1 MASLKEKIGYALG
14 DAAAGG
20 ITWKVMSIAFPLFF
34 TNVFGL
40 TVADTATLML
50 VARMFDVVTDPL
62 MGSLA
67 DRTQSRWGTYRP
79 WLIFGA
85 VPLGLIFALLL
96 YTPDFG
102 PVGKR
107 IYAYSLYLLM
117 MAVYTAVNVPYGSLL
132 GVMTDDDNEKNQFS
146 SFRMV
151 GAYAMGFIT
160 LLSFPYLQKM
170 VGGSDQHQYAVLG
183 ACLGLLATLMTLAC
197 GLLTKERMKPVRA
210 EKFTFKP
217 FADLFKN
224 KPWIYLTLIGICT
237 NFFNGFRY
245 AVAGY
250 MFDYILGREITV
262 SSLIINYTVFMTFGE
277 VTCMIFGGLSP
288 KVTEWLGSKRK
299 AFTVAA
305 IICLVFS
312 TGFFFVPKDPA
323 YIWLLIALV
332 VLTSI
337 GIGIYSPLLWSMYAD
352 VADYATE
359 KNGTSSTGLIF
370 SSGTMAQ
377 KFGTAISGSLVVLL
391 LGFVGFSSGTS
402 SVNEPIVVVDN
413 AITIHS
419 VGDDGKE
426 SFVSVKGQE
435 TAEPV
440 KWLQIDNN
448 RLKTEKNATFEVDAD
463 VMNNVK
469 NRIWAL
475 SDKSSLTTTE
485 VDKFSKMTINI
496 AEMGPVRNMI
506 WALFALFPAA
516 IIVIMLYLIYK
527 YPIKK

>member
-1 MASLKEKIGYALG
+1 MATLREKIGYALG

-85 VPLGLIFALLL
+85 VPLGIIFALLL

-107 IYAYSLYLLM
+107 VWAYSLYLLM

-132 GVMTDDDNEKNQFS
+132 GVMTDDDNEKNEFS
-146 SFRMV
+146 SYRMV

-160 LLSFPYLQKM
+160 LLSFPY
-170 VGGSDQHQYAVLG
+170 VVEFIGGDKLADGTYSVAAKQHQYAVIGVVFG
-183 ACLGLLATLMTLAC
+183 ALATIGTLAC
-197 GLLTKERMKPVRA
+197 GLLTKERLKPVRA
-210 EKFTFKP
+210 EKFSFKP

-224 KPWIYLTLIGICT
+224 KPWIYLTLIGIGT

-250 MFDYILGREITV
+250 LLEYCLHGDVTV
-262 SSLIINYTVFMTFGE
+262 SGLIINYTVFMTFGE

-288 KVTEWLGSKRK
+288 KFTQWVGSKRK
-299 AFTVAA
+299 AFVWAA
-305 IICLVFS
+305 IICIVSSIL
-312 TGFFFVPKDPA
+312 FFFIPMDPA
-323 YIWLLIALV
+323 YIWVMVAV
-332 VLTSI
+332 VIITSI
-337 GIGIYSPLLWSMYAD
+337 GIGLYSPLLWSMYAD

-377 KFGTAISGSLVVLL
+377 KFGSAISGALVALF
-391 LGFVGFSSGTS
+391 LGMAGFISGTDAATGQT
-402 SVNEPIVVVDN
+402 VVTITNEE
-413 AITIHS
+413 A
-419 VGDDGKE
+419 
-426 SFVSVKGQE
+426 
-435 TAEPV
+435 
-440 KWLQIDNN
+440 
-448 RLKTEKNATFEVDAD
+448 
-463 VMNNVK
+463 
-469 NRIWAL
+469 
-475 SDKSSLTTTE
+475 
-485 VDKFSKMTINI
+485 
-496 AEMGPVRNMI
+496 VRQMI
-506 WALFALFPAA
+506 WALFSLFPAA
-516 IIVIMLYLIYK
+516 IAALIVLLLHK

>member
-20 ITWKVMSIAFPLFF
+20 ITWKIMSIAFPLFF

-50 VARMFDVVTDPL
+50 IARMFDVVTDPL

-79 WLIFGA
+79 WLIIGA
-85 VPLGLIFALLL
+85 IPLGLVFALLL

-107 IYAYSLYLLM
+107 IWAYSLYLLM

-132 GVMTDDDNEKNQFS
+132 GVMTEDDNEKNQFS

-170 VGGSDQHQYAVLG
+170 VGGSEAHQYAVLG
-183 ACLGLLATLMTLAC
+183 AGFGVLAAVMTLAC
-197 GLLTKERMKPVRA
+197 GLLTKERLKPVRA
-210 EKFTFKP
+210 EKFSFRP

-250 MFDYILGREITV
+250 LLTYCLGGDVTV
-262 SSLIINYTVFMTFGE
+262 SGLIINYTVFMTFGE
-277 VTCMIFGGLSP
+277 VTCMIFGGVSP
-288 KVTEWLGSKRK
+288 KFTEWIGSKRK
-299 AFTVAA
+299 AFIVAA
-305 IICLVFS
+305 LICVVFS
-312 TGFFFVPKDPA
+312 IAFFFIPMDPK
-323 YIWLLIALV
+323 YIWVMVAV
-332 VLTSI
+332 VILTSI
-337 GIGIYSPLLWSMYAD
+337 GVGLYSPLLWSMYAD

-377 KFGTAISGSLVVLL
+377 KFGTAISGSLVALF
-391 LGFVGFSSGTS
+391 LGLAGFISGTNPTTGET
-402 SVNEPIVVVDN
+402 V
-413 AITIHS
+413 ITIT
-419 VGDDGKE
+419 DLD
-426 SFVSVKGQE
+426 SVKSM
-435 TAEPV
+435 V
-440 KWLQIDNN
+440 W
-448 RLKTEKNATFEVDAD
+448 
-463 VMNNVK
+463 
-469 NRIWAL
+469 
-475 SDKSSLTTTE
+475 SL
-485 VDKFSKMTINI
+485 FSI
-496 AEMGPVRNMI
+496 
-506 WALFALFPAA
+506 FPA
-516 IIVIMLYLIYK
+516 VIALIMVFLIYK

>member
-20 ITWKVMSIAFPLFF
+20 ITWKIMSIAFPLFF

-50 VARMFDVVTDPL
+50 IARMFDVVTDPL

-79 WLIFGA
+79 WLILGA
-85 VPLGLIFALLL
+85 VPFGLIFALLL

-117 MAVYTAVNVPYGSLL
+117 MAIYTAVNVPYGSLL

-170 VGGSDQHQYAVLG
+170 VGGSESHQYAVLG
-183 ACLGLLATLMTLAC
+183 ACFGVLAAIMTLAC
-197 GLLTKERMKPVRA
+197 GLLTKERLKPVRA
-210 EKFTFKP
+210 EKFSFRP

-250 MFDYILGREITV
+250 LLTYCLGGDVTI
-262 SSLIINYTVFMTFGE
+262 SGLIINYTVFMTFGE
-277 VTCMIFGGLSP
+277 VTCMIFGGVSP
-288 KVTEWLGSKRK
+288 KFTEWIGSKRK
-299 AFTVAA
+299 AFIVAA
-305 IICLVFS
+305 LICVVFS
-312 TGFFFVPKDPA
+312 VAFFFIPMDPA
-323 YIWLLIALV
+323 YIWVMVAVV

-337 GIGIYSPLLWSMYAD
+337 GVGLYSPLLWSMYAD

-377 KFGTAISGSLVVLL
+377 KFGTAISGSLVALF
-391 LGFVGFSSGTS
+391 LGLAGFISGTNPQTGET
-402 SVNEPIVVVDN
+402 V
-413 AITIHS
+413 ITIT
-419 VGDDGKE
+419 DLE
-426 SFVSVKGQE
+426 SVKGM
-435 TAEPV
+435 V
-440 KWLQIDNN
+440 W
-448 RLKTEKNATFEVDAD
+448 
-463 VMNNVK
+463 
-469 NRIWAL
+469 
-475 SDKSSLTTTE
+475 SL
-485 VDKFSKMTINI
+485 FSI
-496 AEMGPVRNMI
+496 
-506 WALFALFPAA
+506 FPA
-516 IIVIMLYLIYK
+516 VIALIMIFLIYK

>member
-1 MASLKEKIGYALG
+1 MATLREKIGYALG

-85 VPLGLIFALLL
+85 VPLGIIFALLL

-107 IYAYSLYLLM
+107 VWAYSLYLLM

-132 GVMTDDDNEKNQFS
+132 GVMTDDDNEKNEFS
-146 SFRMV
+146 SYRMV

-160 LLSFPYLQKM
+160 LLSFPY
-170 VGGSDQHQYAVLG
+170 VVEFIGGDKLADGTYSVAAKQHQYAVIGVVFG
-183 ACLGLLATLMTLAC
+183 ALATIGTLAC
-197 GLLTKERMKPVRA
+197 GLLTKERLKPVRA
-210 EKFTFKP
+210 EKFSFKP

-250 MFDYILGREITV
+250 LLEYCLHGDVTV
-262 SSLIINYTVFMTFGE
+262 SGLIINYTVFMTFGE

-288 KVTEWLGSKRK
+288 KFTQWVGSKRK
-299 AFTVAA
+299 AFVWAA
-305 IICLVFS
+305 IICIVSSIL
-312 TGFFFVPKDPA
+312 FFFIPMDPA
-323 YIWLLIALV
+323 YIWVMVAV
-332 VLTSI
+332 VIITSI
-337 GIGIYSPLLWSMYAD
+337 GIGLYSPLLWSMYAD

-377 KFGTAISGSLVVLL
+377 KFGSAISGALVALF
-391 LGFVGFSSGTS
+391 LGMAGFISGTDAATGHT
-402 SVNEPIVVVDN
+402 VVTITNEE
-413 AITIHS
+413 A
-419 VGDDGKE
+419 
-426 SFVSVKGQE
+426 
-435 TAEPV
+435 
-440 KWLQIDNN
+440 
-448 RLKTEKNATFEVDAD
+448 
-463 VMNNVK
+463 
-469 NRIWAL
+469 
-475 SDKSSLTTTE
+475 
-485 VDKFSKMTINI
+485 
-496 AEMGPVRNMI
+496 VRQMI
-506 WALFALFPAA
+506 WALFSLFPAA
-516 IIVIMLYLIYK
+516 IAALIVLLIHK
-527 YPIKK
+527 YPIQK

>member
-1 MASLKEKIGYALG
+1 MVTLKEKIGYALG

-50 VARMFDVVTDPL
+50 VARLFDVVTDPI
-62 MGSLA
+62 MGSIA

-79 WLIFGA
+79 WLIYGA
-85 VPLGLIFALLL
+85 IPFGLIFALLL
-96 YTPDFG
+96 YTPDFD

-107 IYAYSLYLLM
+107 IYAYTLYLLM
-117 MAVYTAVNVPYGSLL
+117 MAIYTAVNVPYGSLL

-146 SFRMV
+146 SYRMV

-170 VGGSDQHQYAVLG
+170 VGGSEAHQYAVLG
-183 ACLGLLATLMTLAC
+183 AGLGIVAAAMTLAC
-197 GLLTKERMKPVRA
+197 GLLTKERLKPVRA
-210 EKFTFKP
+210 DKFSLRP
-217 FADLFKN
+217 FADLLKN

-250 MFDYILGREITV
+250 LITYCLNGDV
-262 SSLIINYTVFMTFGE
+262 TVNGLIINYTVFMTFGE

-288 KVTEWLGSKRK
+288 KFTRWVGSKKK
-299 AFTVAA
+299 AFNIAA
-305 IICLVFS
+305 LICIVFS
-312 TGFFFVPKDPA
+312 VAFYFVPMDPA
-323 YIWLLIALV
+323 YIWVMVALV
-332 VLTSI
+332 ILTSI
-337 GIGIYSPLLWSMYAD
+337 GVGFYSPLLWSMYAD

-377 KFGTAISGSLVVLL
+377 KFGSAISGSLVAIL
-391 LGFVGFSSGTS
+391 LGIAGFISGSDPATG
-402 SVNEPIVVVDN
+402 ETI
-413 AITIHS
+413 ITITDQEA
-419 VGDDGKE
+419 VKE
-426 SFVSVKGQE
+426 
-435 TAEPV
+435 
-440 KWLQIDNN
+440 
-448 RLKTEKNATFEVDAD
+448 
-463 VMNNVK
+463 
-469 NRIWAL
+469 
-475 SDKSSLTTTE
+475 
-485 VDKFSKMTINI
+485 
-496 AEMGPVRNMI
+496 MI
-506 WALFALFPAA
+506 WLLFSIIPAF
-516 IIVIMLYLIYK
+516 IVLVMMFLLHK

>member
-1 MASLKEKIGYALG
+1 MATLKEKIGYALG

-20 ITWKVMSIAFPLFF
+20 ITWKIMSIAFPLFF

-40 TVADTATLML
+40 TFADAATLML
-50 VARMFDVVTDPL
+50 IARMFDVVTDPL

-79 WLIFGA
+79 WLIYGA
-85 VPLGLIFALLL
+85 IPFGLIFALLL

-107 IYAYSLYLLM
+107 IWAYTLYLLM
-117 MAVYTAVNVPYGSLL
+117 MALYTAVNVPYGSLL

-160 LLSFPYLQKM
+160 LLSFPYLMEMIGGEKM
-170 VGGSDQHQYAVLG
+170 ADGSYTVEARQHQYAVIG
-183 ACLGLLATLMTLAC
+183 VFFGIIAAVGTLAC
-197 GLLTKERMKPVRA
+197 GLMTKERLKPVRA
-210 EKFTFKP
+210 EKFSFRP

-250 MFDYILGREITV
+250 MFDYCLHGDVTV
-262 SSLIINYTVFMTFGE
+262 SGLIINYTVFMTFGE
-277 VTCMIFGGLSP
+277 LTCMVFGGLSP
-288 KVTEWLGSKRK
+288 KFTLWMGSKRK
-299 AFTVAA
+299 AFIAAA

-312 TGFFFVPKDPA
+312 VGFFFIPMDPA
-323 YIWLLIALV
+323 YIWVMVAAVI
-332 VLTSI
+332 LTSV
-337 GIGIYSPLLWSMYAD
+337 GIGLYSPLLWSMYAD

-377 KFGTAISGSLVVLL
+377 KFGTAISGSLV
-391 LGFVGFSSGTS
+391 
-402 SVNEPIVVVDN
+402 
-413 AITIHS
+413 
-419 VGDDGKE
+419 
-426 SFVSVKGQE
+426 
-435 TAEPV
+435 
-440 KWLQIDNN
+440 
-448 RLKTEKNATFEVDAD
+448 
-463 VMNNVK
+463 
-469 NRIWAL
+469 
-475 SDKSSLTTTE
+475 
-485 VDKFSKMTINI
+485 
-496 AEMGPVRNMI
+496 
-506 WALFALFPAA
+506 ALFLGLAGASMITDDMGNTIVDPASITDSVLSMVWMLFSIFPA
-516 IIVIMLYLIYK
+516 IIAGLIILLTYL

>member
-1 MASLKEKIGYALG
+1 MVTLKEKIGYALG

-50 VARMFDVVTDPL
+50 VARLFDVVTDPI
-62 MGSLA
+62 MGSIA

-79 WLIFGA
+79 WLIYGA
-85 VPLGLIFALLL
+85 IPFGLIFALLL
-96 YTPDFG
+96 YTPDFD

-107 IYAYSLYLLM
+107 IYAYTLYLLM
-117 MAVYTAVNVPYGSLL
+117 MAIYTAVNVPYGSLL

-146 SFRMV
+146 SYRMV

-170 VGGSDQHQYAVLG
+170 VGGTEAHQYAVLG
-183 ACLGLLATLMTLAC
+183 AGLGIVAAAMTLAC
-197 GLLTKERMKPVRA
+197 GLLTKERLKPVRA
-210 EKFTFKP
+210 DKFSLRP
-217 FADLFKN
+217 FADLLKN

-250 MFDYILGREITV
+250 LITYCLNGDV
-262 SSLIINYTVFMTFGE
+262 TVNGLIINYTVFMTFGE

-288 KVTEWLGSKRK
+288 KFTRWVGSKKR
-299 AFTVAA
+299 AFNISAL
-305 IICLVFS
+305 ICIVFS
-312 TGFFFVPKDPA
+312 VAFFFVPMDPA
-323 YIWLLIALV
+323 YIWLMIALV
-332 VLTSI
+332 ILTSV
-337 GIGIYSPLLWSMYAD
+337 GVGFYSPLLWSMYAD

-377 KFGTAISGSLVVLL
+377 KFGSAISGSLVAIL
-391 LGFVGFSSGTS
+391 LGIAGFISGSDPATG
-402 SVNEPIVVVDN
+402 ETI
-413 AITIHS
+413 ITITDQEA
-419 VGDDGKE
+419 VKE
-426 SFVSVKGQE
+426 
-435 TAEPV
+435 
-440 KWLQIDNN
+440 
-448 RLKTEKNATFEVDAD
+448 
-463 VMNNVK
+463 
-469 NRIWAL
+469 
-475 SDKSSLTTTE
+475 
-485 VDKFSKMTINI
+485 
-496 AEMGPVRNMI
+496 MI
-506 WALFALFPAA
+506 WMLFSIIPAF
-516 IIVIMLYLIYK
+516 IVLIMMFLLHK